1 MKKSLIQFAFTN
13 PFFGLITYILYPII
27 SLWINI
33 LPLIQKLIFLHFLS
47 KLFLFLTKILF
58 LKNIKINFQYTYW
71 EKMHTKKCGLPNK
84 QTFHLI
90 NVVCKHI
97 DYCILKVFFNRTLWS
112 EYYSYSLWQ
121 YVKPTIII
129 IIYIKFL
136 QRNVHSLYIF
146 SQFNFSSCQIT

>member
-1 MKKSLIQFAFTN
+1 MRKSLIKFAFTN
-13 PFFGLITYILYPII
+13 PFFGLITFILYPII
-27 SLWINI
+27 SLRINI

-90 NVVCKHI
+90 NVVS
-97 DYCILKVFFNRTLWS
+97 TL
-112 EYYSYSLWQ
+112 
-121 YVKPTIII
+121 IIA
-129 IIYIKFL
+129 F
-136 QRNVHSLYIF
+136 
-146 SQFNFSSCQIT
+146 

>member
-1 MKKSLIQFAFTN
+1 MKKSLIKDKYST
-13 PFFGLITYILYPII
+13 
-27 SLWINI
+27 INSKI
-33 LPLIQKLIFLHFLS
+33 EVSTFWS

-129 IIYIKFL
+129 IIYIRSL

>member
-1 MKKSLIQFAFTN
+1 MKNEKTTLVFFLVKYRIFWSISSEFKLERNTCILELWIFANIGQKMKKSLIQFAFTN

-27 SLWINI
+27 SLRINI
-33 LPLIQKLIFLHFLS
+33 LPLIQKLNFLHFLS

-90 NVVCKHI
+90 NVVS
-97 DYCILKVFFNRTLWS
+97 TL
-112 EYYSYSLWQ
+112 
-121 YVKPTIII
+121 IIA
-129 IIYIKFL
+129 F
-136 QRNVHSLYIF
+136 
-146 SQFNFSSCQIT
+146 